1 MHYDPMERHIELMR
15 HAPRALA
22 YREGEDFAA
31 WQQRARAALG
41 AAFGGVDDG
50 GAALGLSGDDLSM
63 YQRLFDAYMTI
74 YMWQGADG
82 WEAADE
88 AGKTAML
95 DEMAGR
101 ARTAAG
107 EFYGKFYGSGM
118 ASYMTALKDK

>member
-1 MHYDPMERHIELMR
+1 
-15 HAPRALA
+15 
-22 YREGEDFAA
+22 
-31 WQQRARAALG
+31 
-41 AAFGGVDDG
+41 
-50 GAALGLSGDDLSM
+50 M
-63 YQRLFDAYMTI
+63 YQRLFNAYMTI